1 MIVMPAVDV
10 RGGAC
15 VQLVGG
21 SLGHEAIRLSDP
33 LAAARRWIGAGFTH
47 LHVVDLD
54 GAFTGAS
61 SNAATIS
68 RIVRGAGAETQVGGG
83 VRDDTALDAVLSL
96 GAARVVVG
104 TRALEDLGWLETRA
118 RRRPGRIVVALDV
131 RGDRLALR
139 GWTTDAP
146 ISSDEALRWL
156 DGLPLAAVL
165 VTSIDVEGRMLG
177 PNLELMERV
186 ADRTTLPL
194 IASGG
199 IGRVED
205 LRELRARGVW
215 AAVVGMALYTGALDP
230 ERTAEEFAQ

>member
-10 RGGAC
+10 REGAC

-21 SLGHEAIRLSDP
+21 SLRHEAIRLSDP
-33 LAAARRWIGAGFTH
+33 VAAARRWSDAGFTH

-54 GAFTGAS
+54 AAFTGAS

-68 RIVRGAGAETQVGGG
+68 NIVRDIDVETQVGGG
-83 VRDDTALDAVLSL
+83 VRDDAALDAVLSL

-104 TRALEDLGWLETRA
+104 TRALEDLGWIETRA

-131 RGDRLALR
+131 RGGRLALR
-139 GWTTDAP
+139 GWTANAALST
-146 ISSDEALRWL
+146 DEALRWL

-165 VTSIDVEGRMLG
+165 VTSIDVEGRMIG
-177 PNLELMERV
+177 PDLRLMERV
-186 ADRTTLPL
+186 AERTTLPL

-199 IGRVED
+199 IGRIED

-230 ERTAEEFAQ
+230 ERTAEEFAS